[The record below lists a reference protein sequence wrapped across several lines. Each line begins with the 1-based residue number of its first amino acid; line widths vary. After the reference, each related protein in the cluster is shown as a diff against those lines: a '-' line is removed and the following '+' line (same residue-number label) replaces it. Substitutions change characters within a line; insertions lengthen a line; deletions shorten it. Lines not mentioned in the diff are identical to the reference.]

1 MIVHSSG
8 TLTRL
13 AGPVAEATGLR
24 DARLYNVVRVG
35 RRRLIGEVI
44 RLHADR
50 TVIQIYED
58 TSGLQVGSSVI
69 DTGEPLTVE
78 LGPGLL

>member
-1 MIVHSSG
+1 MIGESSG

-13 AGPVAEATGLR
+13 AGPVAEAAGLR

-44 RLHADR
+44 RLHADHSDR
-50 TVIQIYED
+50 NDYSKS
-58 TSGLQVGSSVI
+58 TSL
-69 DTGEPLTVE
+69 
-78 LGPGLL
+78 